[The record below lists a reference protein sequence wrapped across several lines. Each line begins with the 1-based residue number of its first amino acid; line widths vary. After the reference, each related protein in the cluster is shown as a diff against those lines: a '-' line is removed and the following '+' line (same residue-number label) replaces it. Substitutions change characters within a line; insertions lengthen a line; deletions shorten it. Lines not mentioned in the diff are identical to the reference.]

1 MDKLKFK
8 AFIKELNWIVD
19 VSMINFNEKY
29 VEVIFDKTTGDNAV
43 YNFDEIILKQY
54 TGLKD
59 NNNIDIYENDSFII
73 EQFGLTGTIKYN
85 LYTDN
90 SLQITGFYLDFDG
103 GYKDYYRKDLGYW
116 HKKLK
121 ILNK

>member
-8 AFIKELNWIVD
+8 AFIKELNCIVD

-29 VEVIFDKTTGDNAV
+29 VEVIFDKTTGDNAT

-59 NNNIDIYENDSFII
+59 SNNIDIYENDSFII
-73 EQFGLTGTIKYN
+73 EQSELTGTIKYN
-85 LYTDN
+85 LYTES
-90 SLQITGFYLDFDG
+90 SLQIAGFYLDFNG
-103 GYKDYYRKDLGYW
+103 EHKDYYRKDLGYW